1 MNTPKLSILALLLAV
16 NYQSVQAAESQGYTT
31 ESGLKII
38 PILESRF
45 EHNDNVGR
53 YSDSEDP
60 ESSTVFVVEPG
71 VRIESDRGGNQYSVS
86 YQLGSGSYFDNSDDN
101 YLDHKFATNNFI
113 RFNARNGIALNY
125 SYQYLH
131 EERGTG
137 LLAGDLYSLAAEE
150 PVEYAVHNVNG
161 TYVYGS
167 EEATG
172 RLEFMLGYEDREY
185 QNYRGVDLP
194 GIGFVSTEFKDH
206 SEVSGAVTFY
216 YRVTSATSLLF
227 EVDAID
233 RQYDLNEANTGL
245 SQDSLDMYYLVGA
258 SWDLTGKTT
267 GKLRFGLQDKQYD
280 ESSKDDFQGFS
291 WDLDLVW
298 KPTMHSTFAL
308 SGSQRARD
316 PEQGSTYV
324 DETSV
329 SAGWKHY
336 WVNNFYSRITGQVRE
351 DDYSNSER
359 EDDLMTAGVTFG
371 YEILDFA
378 DIGLGWKF
386 ETNDSTTSGNSYDQN
401 IWFLSAD
408 LLF

>member
-31 ESGLKII
+31 ESGLKIT
-38 PILESRF
+38 PLLESRF

-71 VRIESDRGGNQYSVS
+71 VSIESDRGGNQYRVS
-86 YQLGSGSYFDNSDDN
+86 YQLASGTYFDSSDDN
-101 YLDHKFATNNFI
+101 YLDHKFSTNNFI

-137 LLAGDLYSLAAEE
+137 LLAGDLYSLAADE

-167 EEATG
+167 QEATG
-172 RLEFMLGYEDREY
+172 RLELTLGYEDREY
-185 QNYRGVDLP
+185 KNYRNVVLP
-194 GIGFVSTEFKDH
+194 DIGRVSTAYKDH
-206 SEVSGAVTFY
+206 NELNGAIAFY
-216 YRVTSATSLLF
+216 YRVMPATSLLF
-227 EVDAID
+227 EVDAVD
-233 RQYDLNEANTGL
+233 RTYDLDDAAGL
-245 SQDSLDMYYLVGA
+245 SQDNLDMYYLVGA
-258 SWDLTGKTT
+258 TWDVSGKTT
-267 GKLRFGLQDKQYD
+267 GKLRLGLQDKTYD
-280 ESSKDDFQGFS
+280 ESSREDFQGFS
-291 WDLDLVW
+291 WDLEFVW
-298 KPTMHSTFAL
+298 KPLQHSTVAL

-316 PEQGSTYV
+316 PEQGTTYV

-351 DDYSNSER
+351 DDYANSER

-401 IWFLSAD
+401 IWYLSTD